1 MIEPSS
7 IRHPQGYKRIIREVK
22 PGLYRVEN
30 AYEGEYVY
38 FENDSFEHQQSSPN
52 VIIDAGEIAETVE
65 SELSVEEMRQL
76 LGTTEPAITEKL
88 QTTDSSGVLSENI
101 LT

>member
-7 IRHPQGYKRIIREVK
+7 IRPPDDHVRVIREIK

-38 FENDSFEHQQSSPN
+38 FENDPEKVVPE
-52 VIIDAGEIAETVE
+52 GETELTEEE
-65 SELSVEEMRQL
+65 SE
-76 LGTTEPAITEKL
+76 
-88 QTTDSSGVLSENI
+88 
-101 LT
+101 

>member
-38 FENDSFEHQQSSPN
+38 FENDSFDHQQSSSD
-52 VIIDAGEIAETVE
+52 IINDSQKNYE
-65 SELSVEEMRQL
+65 SVKLEGIGGKMRQR
-76 LGTTEPAITEKL
+76 LGTTESAPTHKS
-88 QTTDSSGVLSENI
+88 QTTQKYPSKIDA
-101 LT
+101 